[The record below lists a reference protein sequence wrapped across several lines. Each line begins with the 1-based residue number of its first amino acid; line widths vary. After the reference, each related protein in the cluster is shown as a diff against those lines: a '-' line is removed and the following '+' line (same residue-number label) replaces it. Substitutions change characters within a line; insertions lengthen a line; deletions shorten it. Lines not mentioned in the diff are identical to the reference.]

1 MGVRLSFAARSISG
15 VLTLAG
21 AALGLGL
28 ILTLALVW
36 STTSSLQRAMHE
48 SGQLTMA
55 MRNHM
60 ESDMVHNALRT
71 TALRAYQASLTNDP
85 REASAARAD
94 LDAYLEE
101 LRAVQARNVGLEL
114 ESDIAGELRGVQ
126 QNYISYIENVREI
139 IALSGGKA
147 EVVTAR
153 MPAFQQTFSTMARDN
168 ARIADLIEAR
178 VHASSDRVSGTLSS
192 LLAQLALGVFGIM
205 VLTAAFIWQLRRRI
219 VEPLSRISSDLR
231 SDVPTDLAADQLR
244 ADEIGE
250 LARSVSAFREA
261 NERIRVSDEARVE
274 AERRARE
281 EAGRLQSLANTA
293 EALER
298 RTLGIVQQVIA
309 TASQLKQ
316 VADSLAESA
325 GKSREETT
333 SAAAAAEQTLG
344 GVLAIAEA
352 TDELLVSIEEVT
364 GRIRLVAQSGEE
376 ARALAASTESTIA
389 ELDDMA
395 QRITSFTDL
404 IGQIAQRSDLLAL
417 NATIEAAHAG
427 HVGSGFA
434 VVADEVKQLS
444 KQTARAVEEIEGQ
457 IRGIVSIT
465 SKATNSL
472 AAMSRAINELGGAT
486 TSIASAAEQQ
496 TAATSEIGRT
506 IEMSSS
512 GTEAMRGNLQRV
524 EGQVSETASNAQA
537 VREATRMLDEQAAEL
552 SREMA
557 SFIARA
563 KAA

>member
-1 MGVRLSFAARSISG
+1 MRLSFAARSISG
-15 VLTLAG
+15 ILTIAG
-21 AALGLGL
+21 LGLGL
-28 ILTLALVW
+28 GLALILALVW
-36 STTSSLQRAMHE
+36 STTSDLQRAMRE

-71 TALRAYQASLTNDP
+71 TALRAYQAALTNDP

-94 LDAYLEE
+94 LDTYLEE
-101 LRAVQARNVGLEL
+101 LREVQVRNVGLEL

-126 QNYISYIENVREI
+126 QNYITYIESVREI
-139 IALSGGKA
+139 IALSDGKA
-147 EVVTAR
+147 EVVTQR
-153 MPAFQQTFSTMARDN
+153 MTAVQQTFSTMARDN
-168 ARIADLIEAR
+168 ARISDLLEAR
-178 VHASSDRVSGTLSS
+178 VHASTEQVSATLTS
-192 LLAQLALGVFGIM
+192 LLLQLALGVFAIM
-205 VLTAAFIWQLRRRI
+205 VLTSLLVWQLRRRI
-219 VEPLSRISSDLR
+219 VEPLSRISNDLK
-231 SDVPTDLAADQLR
+231 SDVPTDLAEDQAR

-250 LARSVSAFREA
+250 LARSVGAFREA
-261 NERIRVSDEARVE
+261 SERIRSSDEARVE
-274 AERRARE
+274 AEQRALE
-281 EAGRLQSLANTA
+281 EARRLQSLANTA

-298 RTLGIVQQVIA
+298 RTLGIVEQVIA
-309 TASQLKQ
+309 TAGQLNQ
-316 VADSLAESA
+316 VADSLADSA

-352 TDELLVSIEEVT
+352 TDELLVSIEEVA
-364 GRIRLVAQSGEE
+364 GRIRLVARSGDE

-444 KQTARAVEEIEGQ
+444 KQTARAVVEIEGQ
-457 IRGIVSIT
+457 IRGIVEIT
-465 SKATNSL
+465 RNATASL
-472 AAMSRAINELGGAT
+472 AAMSKAINDLGGAT

-496 TAATSEIGRT
+496 SVATSEIGRT
-506 IEMSSS
+506 IEMSST

-524 EGQVSETASNAQA
+524 EGQVSETASNAEA
-537 VREATRMLDEQAAEL
+537 VREATRMLDAQAAEL